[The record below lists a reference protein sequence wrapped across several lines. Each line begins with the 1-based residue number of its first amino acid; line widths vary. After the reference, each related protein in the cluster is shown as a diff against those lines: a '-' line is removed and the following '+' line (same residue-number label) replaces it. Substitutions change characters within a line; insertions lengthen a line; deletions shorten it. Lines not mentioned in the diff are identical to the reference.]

1 MKKNLSKQAGFT
13 IIELMVVI
21 VFLSALSAI
30 ALINIR
36 GIRAE
41 NRDAERK
48 GDINA
53 VFFQLETFHQTNG
66 YYPEAFDAKTLKG
79 IDPAALKDTVGLTF
93 NEDGSQYHYRARGCN
108 ETKCKS
114 YELTADLEKEAPF
127 IKQSL
132 IQS

>member
-1 MKKNLSKQAGFT
+1 MKKNRSAQSGFT

-21 VFLSALSAI
+21 VFLSALSAL

-53 VFFQLETFHQTNG
+53 VFFQLETFHQANG
-66 YYPEAFDAKTLKG
+66 YYPATFDAKTLKG
-79 IDPAALKDTVGLTF
+79 INPDALKDTVGRTF
-93 NEDGSQYHYRARGCN
+93 NEEGSQYNYRARGCN
-108 ETKCKS
+108 DTKCKS
-114 YELTADLEKEAPF
+114 YELSAELEKEAPF

-132 IQS
+132 VQS

>member
-1 MKKNLSKQAGFT
+1 MKKNRSAHSGFT

-21 VFLSALSAI
+21 VFLSALTAL

-41 NRDAERK
+41 NRDSERK
-48 GDINA
+48 SDINA
-53 VFFQLETFHQTNG
+53 VFFQLETFHQANG
-66 YYPEAFDAKTLKG
+66 YYPESFDAEVLKG
-79 IDPAALKDTVGLTF
+79 IDPAALKDTADRSF
-93 NEDGSQYHYRARGCN
+93 NEDGSQYQYRARACSA
-108 ETKCKS
+108 EKCKS
-114 YELTADLEKEAPF
+114 YELKAELEKEAPF